1 MSLSGT
7 SMAAPHVAGAAAVVA
22 FAFPNLSAAGIRD
35 RLTANADPLGPAGR
49 DPTFGFGR
57 VNLANALR

>member
-1 MSLSGT
+1 
-7 SMAAPHVAGAAAVVA
+7 MAAPHVAGAAAVVA